1 MSLTETL
8 LREEIW
14 CVWAYFQIGRER
26 VLTISRWKIL
36 WQDTFL
42 SMTYG
47 RPPLN
52 TGMPA
57 QSPHHTQN
65 LGGEGLPYIEC
76 MKLLCKTALDIL
88 QHRSLRPRRSRP
100 LPEILELHNR
110 LIDLSGHAKIHLKV
124 LTACRSHRDHLE
136 HWNFLLHMSYTSAEL
151 LRPRVEG
158 GDLDIGQRFDLQ
170 SLRVGHLTDVVDA
183 FLGLQN
189 VMPTMKTMQVSAQN
203 ALSCALML
211 SNMRELSDS
220 PAIRATLARFTS
232 LLSKVHAGLGPSQS
246 WSHGVLYQSRL
257 RLFLNLPFTG
267 ITRIQ

>member
-1 MSLTETL
+1 M
-8 LREEIW
+8 
-14 CVWAYFQIGRER
+14 
-26 VLTISRWKIL
+26 LTISRWKIL

-52 TGMPA
+52 SGMPA

-65 LGGEGLPYIEC
+65 LGGEGFSYIEC
-76 MKLLCKTALDIL
+76 MKLLCKTARDIL

-110 LIDLSGHAKIHLKV
+110 LFDISGQAIIYLKV
-124 LTACRSHRDHLE
+124 LTACRSHRDQIE

-158 GDLDIGQRFDLQ
+158 GDLDIGQTFDLR

-189 VMPTMKTMQVSAQN
+189 VMPTVKTSQVAVQK
-203 ALSCALML
+203 ALSCALIL
-211 SNMRELSDS
+211 GKMRELSDS
-220 PAIRATLARFTS
+220 PAIRAILERFTT
-232 LLSKVHAGLGPSQS
+232 LLSRDQADLRPSES
-246 WSHGVLYQSRL
+246 
-257 RLFLNLPFTG
+257 
-267 ITRIQ
+267 